1 MKISGRSNEMN
12 EQTITFDTGTT
23 LTMDEYNDYIEQ
35 QLAWI
40 DSLPPITPDS
50 PWYKM
55 WTGEEDYHRLPAKSD
70 TPNADDG
77 MPKAATVDKDSSLF
91 A

>member
-1 MKISGRSNEMN
+1 MN

-40 DSLPPITPDS
+40 DGL
-50 PWYKM
+50 
-55 WTGEEDYHRLPAKSD
+55 
-70 TPNADDG
+70 
-77 MPKAATVDKDSSLF
+77 PKAAAVGKDSFLF
-91 A
+91 V

>member
-40 DSLPPITPDS
+40 GSLSPITPDS

-55 WTGEEDYHRLPAKSD
+55 WTGEEDYHRLPTKSNTPD
-70 TPNADDG
+70 TGDG
-77 MPKAATVDKDSSLF
+77 LPKAAAVDKDSSLF